1 MLAQKTR
8 IKNLG
13 HDAPDFQIFLSH
25 DQAEY
30 KLLWEKFNPAM
41 SNKHMW
47 LSGCAERSTL
57 LDLLN
62 KCIIILDPAQP

>member
-30 KLLWEKFNPAM
+30 KLLWENLTLLYPI
-41 SNKHMW
+41 NMW
-47 LSGCAERSTL
+47 LRGCAERSTL
-57 LDLLN
+57 LGLLN
-62 KCIIILDPAQP
+62 KRIIILDPAPP